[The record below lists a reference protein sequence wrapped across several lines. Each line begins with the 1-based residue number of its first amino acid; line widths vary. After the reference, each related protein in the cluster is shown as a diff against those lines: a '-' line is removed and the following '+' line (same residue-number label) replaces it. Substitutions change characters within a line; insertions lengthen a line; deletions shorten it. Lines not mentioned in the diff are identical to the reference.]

1 MLQVNTEFIKNEIIL
16 YFHARVSIYAGLQQK
31 TRSSKGKTDRPAP
44 INSFICLFMMTLT
57 L

>member
-16 YFHARVSIYAGLQQK
+16 YFDVRVSIYAGLQQK

-44 INSFICLFMMTLT
+44 INNFICLFMMTLT